1 VFKKLGS
8 KKDKRICLVFEILLP
23 TLRQDA
29 WFFKKLIK
37 RQEIFFLFFEKSLPT
52 FLLPLKVCCH
62 CLFGEN
68 FGLLFLFVLKKC

>member
-1 VFKKLGS
+1 LVFKKLGNQ
-8 KKDKRICLVFEILLP
+8 KDERIRLVFEKLLP

-29 WFFKKLIK
+29 WGFKKLVK
-37 RQEIFFLFFEKSLPT
+37 RQEIFIFFEKNLPT

-68 FGLLFLFVLKKC
+68 FGIFF